1 MACPCFFGLLHDAL
15 DFGIDSRDCRSRGT
29 LCVEDRA
36 AEITRRGGGPRG
48 GIDRRRAR
56 SAGVVTRQVESVW
69 RSDDSQRGSGARS
82 LVCGR

>member
-36 AEITRRGGGPRG
+36 AEITRRGVDRG
-48 GIDRRRAR
+48 EELTDDGRA
-56 SAGVVTRQVESVW
+56 VPV
-69 RSDDSQRGSGARS
+69 
-82 LVCGR
+82 

>member
-36 AEITRRGGGPRG
+36 AEITRRGW
-48 GIDRRRAR
+48 
-56 SAGVVTRQVESVW
+56 TE
-69 RSDDSQRGSGARS
+69 
-82 LVCGR
+82 GRN